1 MPPQQTNVTSETGRD
16 AAGPRLELTTALA
29 KDATSGGSA
38 MACPDASIAALR
50 DAFSEEEAVGPPV
63 ASTPSVLSL
72 LQRYWRGFRKWRQR
86 ERFRVSLH
94 NLSERELTDIG
105 LTSTDIDYIVADRAI
120 ERLRDGTA
128 YFWPSRGV
136 M

>member
-16 AAGPRLELTTALA
+16 AAGPLELTTALA
-29 KDATSGGSA
+29 KDAMSDGSA

-50 DAFSEEEAVGPPV
+50 DAFQEKEAVGPPV
-63 ASTPSVLSL
+63 ASTPRVLSL
-72 LQRYWRGFRKWRQR
+72 LQYYWRAFRKWRQR
-86 ERFRVSLH
+86 ESFRANLH
-94 NLSERELTDIG
+94 NMSERELMDIG
-105 LTSTDIDYIVADRAI
+105 LTSSDIDYIAADRAI

>member
-1 MPPQQTNVTSETGRD
+1 MPPQQTNVRSETGRD

-29 KDATSGGSA
+29 QDAMSDGSV

-50 DAFSEEEAVGPPV
+50 DAFSEKEAVGPPL
-63 ASTPSVLSL
+63 ASTRRVLSL
-72 LQRYWRGFRKWRQR
+72 LQRYWRAFRQWRQR
-86 ERFRVSLH
+86 ERFRVNLH
-94 NLSERELTDIG
+94 SLSERELMDVG
-105 LTSTDIDYIVADRAI
+105 LTSSDIDYIVADRAI

-128 YFWPSRGV
+128 YFWPSRGL

>member
-16 AAGPRLELTTALA
+16 AAGPHLELTTALA
-29 KDATSGGSA
+29 KDAMSDGPA
-38 MACPDASIAALR
+38 RACPDAIAALR
-50 DAFSEEEAVGPPV
+50 DAFSEKEAVGPPV
-63 ASTPSVLSL
+63 ASTPSALSL
-72 LQRYWRGFRKWRQR
+72 LRGYWHAFRRWRQR
-86 ERFRVSLH
+86 ESFRDNLH
-94 NLSERELTDIG
+94 NMSERELMDIG
-105 LTSTDIDYIVADRAI
+105 LTSSDIDYIVADKAI